1 MNQPKPAPKPQTP
14 TIWQVFQYLRPVP
27 AKPRFTT

>member
-1 MNQPKPAPKPQTP
+1 MTQPAPKPQTGL
-14 TIWQVFQYLRPVP
+14 IWQVFQYLRPVVA